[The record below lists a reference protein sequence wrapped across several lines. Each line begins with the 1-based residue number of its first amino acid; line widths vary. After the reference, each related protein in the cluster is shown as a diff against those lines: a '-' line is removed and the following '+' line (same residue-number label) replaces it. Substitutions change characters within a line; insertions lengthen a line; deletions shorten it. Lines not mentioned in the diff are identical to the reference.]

1 MCCRLRQAANDL
13 AEARMRVQLTEAELM
28 NLRGDLLQGEDS
40 RAQLEQLRHELGTD
54 GTRQTNYCTAC

>member
-1 MCCRLRQAANDL
+1 
-13 AEARMRVQLTEAELM
+13 MRVQLTEAELM

-54 GTRQTNYCTAC
+54 VTCKTPSVREIIVLHVKLKSVDSF